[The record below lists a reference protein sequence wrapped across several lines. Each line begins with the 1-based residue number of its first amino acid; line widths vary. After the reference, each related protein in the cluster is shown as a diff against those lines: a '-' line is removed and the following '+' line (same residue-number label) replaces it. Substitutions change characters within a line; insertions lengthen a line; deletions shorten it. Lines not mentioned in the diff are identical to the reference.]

1 MNGEHDM
8 ANNRDVQAATPSAFG
23 GSFDLQDFY
32 RGFNID
38 EITPQNMQ
46 SWPYYK
52 HVSAHW
58 PEHVQTSSRPIPP
71 SSTPTALSRGDRFDL
86 NGEFRIGKSYLQ
98 SLIDT
103 QVKGL
108 VILRDNKILAEFYNN
123 GFNVGGSNLLQSA
136 SKTLAGVVTHQ
147 LIDAGSLAADVPVH
161 TILPGFAGTT
171 IGEATVQQVLDHTS
185 GARTL
190 LDFHTVGTS
199 DQQWEVEVGLQA
211 GSATG
216 HRQAI
221 CDAGKAAEPG
231 TAWNYSD
238 KNTDTLGL
246 LAEQVTGRRYDE
258 LLADLF
264 DAFGAN
270 DAGSIALTTDE
281 TTSPCYGISMT
292 IRDYALFHRWVAQ
305 GQAPAS
311 YYASA
316 TDVSKDKITTTNEL
330 AAGIML
336 GTTYGSQTYYMP
348 AHNVLHSSGSFGQ
361 IAMSDMQNGT
371 VVAVFSDWANNAET
385 KKFEESRARAV
396 AIINSLR

>member
-1 MNGEHDM
+1 M
-8 ANNRDVQAATPSAFG
+8 ATHRDPEAATPSALG
-23 GSFDLQDFY
+23 GSFDLQDYY
-32 RGFNID
+32 RGFSLD

-46 SWPYYK
+46 SWPYYS

-58 PEHVQTSSRPIPP
+58 PEYVQTASRPIAP
-71 SSTPTALSRGDRFDL
+71 SSAPTVLSPGERFDL
-86 NGEFRIGKSYLQ
+86 NSEFRIGKTYLQ

-108 VILRDNKILAEFYNN
+108 VILRHNEILAEFYNN
-123 GFNVGGSNLLQSA
+123 GFNVGSSNLLQSA
-136 SKTLAGVVTHQ
+136 SKTLAGVITHQ
-147 LIDAGSLAADVPVH
+147 LIDGGSFAADAPVH
-161 TILPGFAGTT
+161 TILAGFAGTT

-190 LDFHTVGTS
+190 LDFKTGGTP
-199 DQQWEVEVGLQA
+199 DQQWEIEVGLQQGA
-211 GSATG
+211 AKG
-216 HRQAI
+216 HRHALR
-221 CDAGKAAEPG
+221 DAGKAAEPG
-231 TAWNYSD
+231 SAWNYSD

-270 DAGSIALTTDE
+270 DAGSIAVTTDD

-292 IRDYALFHRWVAQ
+292 IRDYALFHQWIAQ
-305 GQAPAS
+305 GHAPES

-316 TDVSKDKITTTNEL
+316 MDVSKDEITTTNEL

-336 GTTYGSQTYYMP
+336 GTTYGSQTYFMP

>member
-1 MNGEHDM
+1 MNGEHGM
-8 ANNRDVQAATPSAFG
+8 ADDRDVQAATPSAFG

-32 RGFNID
+32 RGFNFD
-38 EITPQNMQ
+38 EITPENMQ

-58 PEHVQTSSRPIPP
+58 PEYVQTSSRPIPP
-71 SSTPTALSRGDRFDL
+71 SSNPTAPSLGELFDL

-103 QVKGL
+103 QVKGF
-108 VILRDNKILAEFYNN
+108 VVLRDNKILAEFYNN
-123 GFNVGGSNLLQSA
+123 GFNLGSSNLLQSA

-147 LIDAGSLAADVPVH
+147 LIDAGSLAADALVH

-190 LDFHTVGTS
+190 LDFHTVGTP

-211 GSATG
+211 GSARG

-221 CDAGKAAEPG
+221 RDAGKAAEPG

-258 LLADLF
+258 LLADLS

-270 DAGSIALTTDE
+270 DAGSIALTTDG

-292 IRDYALFHRWVAQ
+292 IRDYALFHQWIAQ

-316 TDVSKDKITTTNEL
+316 MDVSKDKITTTNEL

-371 VVAVFSDWANNAET
+371 VVAVFSDWANNGET
-385 KKFEESRARAV
+385 KKFEESRERAV
-396 AIINSLR
+396 AIIKALR

>member
-1 MNGEHDM
+1 MDSEHEVVED
-8 ANNRDVQAATPSAFG
+8 RGGKAATPSAFG

-32 RGFNID
+32 RGFDLD
-38 EITPQNMQ
+38 EITPENMQ

-52 HVSAHW
+52 HVSADW
-58 PEHVQTSSRPIPP
+58 PAYVQTSSRPIPP
-71 SSTPTALSRGDRFDL
+71 SSNPTALSPGEIFDL
-86 NGEFRIGKSYLQ
+86 NGEFRIGKTYLQ

-108 VILRDNKILAEFYNN
+108 VVLRENKILAEFYNN
-123 GFNVGGSNLLQSA
+123 GFNVGSSNLLQSA
-136 SKTLAGVVTHQ
+136 SKTLAGVLTHQ
-147 LIDAGSLAADVPVH
+147 LIDAGSLAADAPVH
-161 TILPGFAGTT
+161 TILPGFADTT

-185 GARTL
+185 GARNL
-190 LDFHTVGTS
+190 LDFHTEGTP
-199 DQQWEVEVGLQA
+199 DQHWEVEVGLQA

-221 CDAGKAAEPG
+221 RDAGKVAEPG

-258 LLADLF
+258 LLSDLF
-264 DAFGAN
+264 EAFGAN
-270 DAGSIALTTDE
+270 TAGSIALTTDG

-292 IRDYALFHRWVAQ
+292 TRDYALFHQWIAQ

-316 TDVSKDKITTTNEL
+316 MDVSKDKITTTNKL
-330 AAGIML
+330 AAEIML
-336 GTTYGSQTYYMP
+336 GTTYGSQTYYLT

-361 IAMSDMQNGT
+361 IAMSDMETGT
-371 VVAVFSDWANNAET
+371 VVAVFSDWANNAEA

-396 AIINSLR
+396 AIIKALR

>member
-1 MNGEHDM
+1 MTEDRG
-8 ANNRDVQAATPSAFG
+8 VKAATPSAFG

-32 RGFNID
+32 RGFNLG
-38 EITPQNMQ
+38 EITPENMQ
-46 SWPYYK
+46 SWPFYRY
-52 HVSAHW
+52 VSAHW
-58 PEHVQTSSRPIPP
+58 PDYVQTSSRPIPP
-71 SSTPTALSRGDRFDL
+71 SSNPAALSLGELFDL
-86 NGEFRIGKSYLQ
+86 NAEFRIGKSYLQ

-108 VILRDNKILAEFYNN
+108 IVLRDNKILAEFYNN
-123 GFNVGGSNLLQSA
+123 GFNLGSTNLLQSA

-147 LIDAGSLAADVPVH
+147 LIDAGSLAIGALVH

-185 GARTL
+185 GAHNL
-190 LDFHTVGTS
+190 LDFHTSGTP

-211 GSATG
+211 GSASG

-221 CDAGKAAEPG
+221 YDAGKAADPG
-231 TAWNYSD
+231 IAWNYSD

-292 IRDYALFHRWVAQ
+292 IRDYALFHQWVAQ
-305 GQAPAS
+305 GHAPAS

-316 TDVSKDKITTTNEL
+316 MDVSKDKITTTNEL
-330 AAGIML
+330 AAEIML
-336 GTTYGSQTYYMP
+336 GTTYGSQTYYLT

-385 KKFEESRARAV
+385 KKFEETRARAV
-396 AIINSLR
+396 SIIKALR

>member
-1 MNGEHDM
+1 MNGEHGMTEDDGM
-8 ANNRDVQAATPSAFG
+8 QAATPSALG

-32 RGFNID
+32 RGFDLD
-38 EITPQNMQ
+38 EITPENMQ

-58 PEHVQTSSRPIPP
+58 PDYAQTSSRPIP
-71 SSTPTALSRGDRFDL
+71 SSSKPAALERGEPFDL

-108 VILRDNKILAEFYNN
+108 VVMRDNEILAEFYNN
-123 GFNVGGSNLLQSA
+123 GFNLGGSNLLQSA

-147 LIDAGSLAADVPVH
+147 LIDAGSLAADAPVH
-161 TILPGFAGTT
+161 TILPGFTGTT

-190 LDFHTVGTS
+190 LDFHTVGTP
-199 DQQWEVEVGLQA
+199 DEQWEVEVGLQA

-221 CDAGKAAEPG
+221 RDAGKAAEPG
-231 TAWNYSD
+231 SAWNYSD

-270 DAGSIALTTDE
+270 DAGSIALTTDG

-292 IRDYALFHRWVAQ
+292 IRDYGLFHQWIAQ
-305 GQAPAS
+305 GHAPAS

-316 TDVSKDKITTTNEL
+316 MDVSKDKITTTNEL

-336 GTTYGSQTYYMP
+336 GTTYGSQTYFMP

>member
-1 MNGEHDM
+1 MDSEHG
-8 ANNRDVQAATPSAFG
+8 VKAATPSALG
-23 GSFDLQDFY
+23 GAFDLQDFF
-32 RGFNID
+32 RGFDLD
-38 EITPQNMQ
+38 EINPQNMQ

-58 PEHVQTSSRPIPP
+58 PEYVQTSSRPIPP
-71 SSTPTALSRGDRFDL
+71 SSNPTALSRGEMLDL
-86 NGEFRIGKSYLQ
+86 NSEFRIGKSYLQ

-103 QVKGL
+103 QVKGF
-108 VILRDNKILAEFYNN
+108 VVLRDNKILAEFYNN
-123 GFNVGGSNLLQSA
+123 GFHLGSSNLLQSA
-136 SKTLAGVVTHQ
+136 SKTMAGVVTHQ
-147 LIDAGSLAADVPVH
+147 LIDAGVLAADAPVH
-161 TILPGFAGTT
+161 TILSGFADTT

-190 LDFHTVGTS
+190 LDFHTDGTP

-211 GSATG
+211 GSARG

-221 CDAGKAAEPG
+221 RDAGKAAEPG

-246 LAEQVTGRRYDE
+246 LAEQVTGRCYDE

-264 DAFGAN
+264 ESFGAN
-270 DAGSIALTTDE
+270 NAGSIAVTTDG
-281 TTSPCYGISMT
+281 TTSPCYGISTT
-292 IRDYALFHRWVAQ
+292 IRDYALFHQWIAQ
-305 GQAPAS
+305 GHAPVS
-311 YYASA
+311 FYASA
-316 TDVSKDKITTTNEL
+316 MDVSKDKITTTNEL
-330 AAGIML
+330 AAEIML

-348 AHNVLHSSGSFGQ
+348 AHDVLHSSGSFGQ

-371 VVAVFSDWANNAET
+371 VVAMFSDWANNAET

-396 AIINSLR
+396 SIIKALR

>member
-1 MNGEHDM
+1 M
-8 ANNRDVQAATPSAFG
+8 AKNLDVPAGTPSAFG

-32 RGFNID
+32 SGFDLD
-38 EITPQNMQ
+38 EITPANMQ

-52 HVSAHW
+52 HVSARW
-58 PEHVQTSSRPIPP
+58 PEYVQTSSRPIPP
-71 SSTPTALSRGDRFDL
+71 SSTPAALSRGDGFDL

-103 QVKGL
+103 QVKGF

-147 LIDAGSLAADVPVH
+147 LIEAGSLAADAPVH

-171 IGEATVQQVLDHTS
+171 IGEATVQHVLDHTS

-190 LDFHTVGTS
+190 LDFHTAGTP
-199 DQQWEVEVGLQA
+199 DQQWEVEIGLQP
-211 GSATG
+211 GSARG

-221 CDAGKAAEPG
+221 RDAGKSSEPG
-231 TAWNYSD
+231 MAWNYSD

-264 DAFGAN
+264 EAFGAN

-292 IRDYALFHRWVAQ
+292 IRDYALFHQWIAQ
-305 GQAPAS
+305 GHAPAS

-316 TDVSKDKITTTNEL
+316 MDVSKDKITTTNEL

-348 AHNVLHSSGSFGQ
+348 AHDVLHSSGSFGQ